1 MPIDNVAK
9 NHFTDAQKQ
18 QLNDAINT
26 ILSIIEPNTYSLTPK
41 ERSKYGKVGEQK
53 KLLLN
58 KVKQFHDS
66 QPNFSSPDVDWTEF
80 EADYATRTYVEMKYL
95 QLKSAMQMLLN
106 MKILHDHDNHV
117 DALRDYQYA
126 IYKNKFGNQPGYS
139 NKIEELKVFF
149 PKTGKT
155 KKKPMTNK

>member
-1 MPIDNVAK
+1 M
-9 NHFTDAQKQ
+9 
-18 QLNDAINT
+18 
-26 ILSIIEPNTYSLTPK
+26 
-41 ERSKYGKVGEQK
+41 GEQK

-58 KVKQFHDS
+58 KVKQFNDFD
-66 QPNFSSPDVDWTEF
+66 PDLSSPDVNWTEF
-80 EADYATRTYVEMKYL
+80 EADYATRTYVGMKYL

-106 MKILHDHDNHV
+106 IKILHDHDNLV

-126 IYKNKFGNQPGYS
+126 SYKNNFGNQPGYS
-139 NKIEELKVFF
+139 TKIDELKVFF